1 MSQTKKKYSRIEM
14 IDELLKMDSQVL
26 HGSDV
31 FRQAAAMIAEH
42 TEDCPVK
49 FVNGNPVVDLR
60 GTQRH
65 G

>member
-1 MSQTKKKYSRIEM
+1 M